1 MLFRLRAQGN
11 VAERAEADEYVVAG
25 AEVEHRGKCAG
36 EDDLACTQGRSERIH
51 LVCEPN
57 HRVDRVAGHN
67 GGAQPVYMSSPLRNE
82 AIGIMDRSRSLMGTR
97 RLPPVTTRA

>member
-36 EDDLACTQGRSERIH
+36 EDDLACTQGSSERIH

-57 HRVDRVAGHN
+57 HRVDRVDGQN
-67 GGAQPVYMSSPLRNE
+67 GGAAAAGPAGSAYGLLRTVRHSS
-82 AIGIMDRSRSLMGTR
+82 
-97 RLPPVTTRA
+97 